1 MLKKFSPKLKSLSIS
16 DRKSTKLNTI
26 KMSTN
31 TVSIPASGKQS
42 ATIIFLHG
50 LGDTGHGWAST
61 IAAIKPSYAKCICP
75 TAQVMPVTLNGGFPM
90 PSWFDLYSLDSS
102 GPTDEEG
109 IKKARNLVHQMISDE
124 EKAGIPANRIV
135 IGGFSQG
142 GALAL
147 LSGLTYSKPIGGILA
162 FSCWIPMYEQ
172 FANGVNNKDVPILQT
187 HGDSDPIVPLRWGQL
202 TSELLKKVMTNYEF
216 KVYKGMQHS
225 SCEEELSDAKTFF
238 AKCLP

>member
-1 MLKKFSPKLKSLSIS
+1 LK
-16 DRKSTKLNTI
+16 
-26 KMSTN
+26 
-31 TVSIPASGKQS
+31 
-42 ATIIFLHG
+42 
-50 LGDTGHGWAST
+50 
-61 IAAIKPSYAKCICP
+61 
-75 TAQVMPVTLNGGFPM
+75 

-187 HGDSDPIVPLRWGQL
+187 HGDSDPIV
-202 TSELLKKVMTNYEF
+202 SN
-216 KVYKGMQHS
+216 
-225 SCEEELSDAKTFF
+225 
-238 AKCLP
+238 